1 MQAHAVI
8 INEFGGP
15 DVMRFVDVEL
25 PAPAPGE
32 ARIRHTAIGL
42 NFIDT
47 YHRTGLYPI
56 ELPGGLGTE
65 AAGVVEAAGAS
76 VADLAPGDRVVYTG
90 APLGAYADF
99 RNYPAERLVPI
110 PDGIDDATAAAVLLK
125 GLTAWYLL
133 HRSYP
138 AKAGDT
144 VLLYAAAGGVGS
156 IATQWAKAIGAD
168 VIGVVGS
175 DAKAERARSLGCDHV
190 VLSDADI
197 AGAVRDITGG
207 EGVAAVYDS
216 IGKDTFFKQLE
227 DWNEQIHTTTPSAV
241 LARHS
246 SSGRVYLSPLGL
258 MVSFGNASGPV
269 EPFAPAEL
277 AKRGSLYVTRPV
289 LFDFI
294 DTRERLLAASKALF
308 ARVLDGSIVIDIG
321 QRYPL
326 DEVARAHADLEAR
339 RTTGSTILVP

>member
-216 IGKDTFFKQLE
+216 IGKDTFF
-227 DWNEQIHTTTPSAV
+227 
-241 LARHS
+241 S
-246 SSGRVYLSPLGL
+246 SLDCLRPHGV